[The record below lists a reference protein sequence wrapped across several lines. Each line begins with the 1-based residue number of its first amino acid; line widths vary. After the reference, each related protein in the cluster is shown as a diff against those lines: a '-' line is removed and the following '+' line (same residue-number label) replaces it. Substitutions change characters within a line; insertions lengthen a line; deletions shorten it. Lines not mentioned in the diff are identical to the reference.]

1 MPALQNLITG
11 LTQLSKS
18 DSALN
23 QNIYTIHHFISSPED
38 VNGEELLDTL
48 NQTKDL
54 ASSYELEGDNKL
66 LPVVFQSAM
75 TELEHQIKSKKLVQM
90 DNKVAKLRK
99 NIQNFHQLAIRG

>member
-23 QNIYTIHHFISSPED
+23 QKIYAIHHFISSPED
-38 VNGEELLDTL
+38 VNGEELLKTLDDT
-48 NQTKDL
+48 KSL
-54 ASSYELEGDNKL
+54 AVGYELKGENKL

-75 TELEHQIKSKKLVQM
+75 AELEHQIKSKKLMQM
-90 DNKVAKLRK
+90 DDKVAQLRK